1 MKVAIYCRVSTE
13 NQFKKGVSI
22 KDQKQRGI
30 EFCIEKNFEYE
41 VFEELASSGTKP
53 VEERPKLF
61 ELLKRTERKK
71 IKNKN
76 EFEKPEFEGLY
87 IVDFDRVSREE
98 RQFPVIKHHFV
109 ENGITIF
116 DKGQVVDLRD
126 AETNLM
132 VSIKGS
138 LGSYEIAKLKERVKR
153 SLERSVIDGKAG
165 GGVLLNYG
173 YRKGQNKMLEID
185 ESEAEVVKMIYQLCL
200 KGLGTKKIAN
210 ELNEL
215 KVPTKRNNVPKG
227 KMKIRGKVVKEF
239 VWRDSVVYRIL
250 TNSIYC
256 GERNYKGKI
265 YNCPSIIE
273 KTNFQLVQELLKER
287 KHYVNTTNKYSYLL
301 KGLILCPKCKNLF
314 YGRKR
319 EDLSDNQYCCSS
331 QRNSDFCGNRGVNI
345 DKIEKIVWS
354 SILELPNKIKSLIV
368 DKNSDYVKSLK
379 EEIEKSKK
387 ILINLE
393 LNKNRLVEEIFRNEK
408 LSSTFQ
414 KNLDELAE
422 KIEYYINYLE
432 DKERQ
437 LEMSNQHDT
446 LVKVLKS
453 QLSPLKKQ
461 KLEFEEKQRI
471 VRSYVSFI
479 IIKWSELRQ
488 EHLIW
493 IQYRISELSDLKIQ
507 GLSKIS
513 YDKIGFLYKEKKIA
527 YEFRVGSLRPIV
539 EDMEDGSRKITFE
552 EGVEDEYFT
561 IEDFSEKEYEN
572 FKELMWKA
580 RKRKGIKNYSL

>member
-1 MKVAIYCRVSTE
+1 
-13 NQFKKGVSI
+13 
-22 KDQKQRGI
+22 
-30 EFCIEKNFEYE
+30 
-41 VFEELASSGTKP
+41 
-53 VEERPKLF
+53 
-61 ELLKRTERKK
+61 
-71 IKNKN
+71 
-76 EFEKPEFEGLY
+76 
-87 IVDFDRVSREE
+87 
-98 RQFPVIKHHFV
+98 
-109 ENGITIF
+109 
-116 DKGQVVDLRD
+116 
-126 AETNLM
+126 
-132 VSIKGS
+132 
-138 LGSYEIAKLKERVKR
+138 
-153 SLERSVIDGKAG
+153 
-165 GGVLLNYG
+165 
-173 YRKGQNKMLEID
+173 
-185 ESEAEVVKMIYQLCL
+185 
-200 KGLGTKKIAN
+200 
-210 ELNEL
+210 
-215 KVPTKRNNVPKG
+215 
-227 KMKIRGKVVKEF
+227 
-239 VWRDSVVYRIL
+239 
-250 TNSIYC
+250 
-256 GERNYKGKI
+256 
-265 YNCPSIIE
+265 
-273 KTNFQLVQELLKER
+273 
-287 KHYVNTTNKYSYLL
+287 
-301 KGLILCPKCKNLF
+301 
-314 YGRKR
+314 
-319 EDLSDNQYCCSS
+319 
-331 QRNSDFCGNRGVNI
+331 
-345 DKIEKIVWS
+345 
-354 SILELPNKIKSLIV
+354 
-368 DKNSDYVKSLK
+368 
-379 EEIEKSKK
+379 
-387 ILINLE
+387 
-393 LNKNRLVEEIFRNEK
+393 LVEEIFRNEK

-552 EGVEDEYFT
+552 EGIEDEYFT

>member
-1 MKVAIYCRVSTE
+1 
-13 NQFKKGVSI
+13 
-22 KDQKQRGI
+22 
-30 EFCIEKNFEYE
+30 
-41 VFEELASSGTKP
+41 
-53 VEERPKLF
+53 
-61 ELLKRTERKK
+61 LK
-71 IKNKN
+71 I
-76 EFEKPEFEGLY
+76 
-87 IVDFDRVSREE
+87 
-98 RQFPVIKHHFV
+98 
-109 ENGITIF
+109 
-116 DKGQVVDLRD
+116 
-126 AETNLM
+126 
-132 VSIKGS
+132 
-138 LGSYEIAKLKERVKR
+138 
-153 SLERSVIDGKAG
+153 
-165 GGVLLNYG
+165 
-173 YRKGQNKMLEID
+173 
-185 ESEAEVVKMIYQLCL
+185 
-200 KGLGTKKIAN
+200 
-210 ELNEL
+210 
-215 KVPTKRNNVPKG
+215 PTKRNNVPKG

-552 EGVEDEYFT
+552 EGIEDEYFT